1 MKTLV
6 VYSSLTGNTQYIA
19 QGIYEALSEDKEL
32 CAVEDIESL
41 EDFDQIILG
50 YWVDK
55 GGPDK
60 KASDLMKA
68 IKGKKVGLFATLG
81 AYPDS
86 DHART
91 SLERGLALV
100 EKDNEVIGSFICQGR
115 IAEALKQRME
125 ILPEGHPHYPDEKRR
140 KRWAD
145 ADGHP
150 NEEDVRQAVKVFCK

>member
-1 MKTLV
+1 MK
-6 VYSSLTGNTQYIA
+6 
-19 QGIYEALSEDKEL
+19 E
-32 CAVEDIESL
+32 
-41 EDFDQIILG
+41 
-50 YWVDK
+50 
-55 GGPDK
+55 
-60 KASDLMKA
+60 
-68 IKGKKVGLFATLG
+68 IKGKKVGIFATLG
-81 AYPDS
+81 SYPDS

-125 ILPEGHPHYPDEKRR
+125 ILPEGHPHYPDENRR

-145 ADGHP
+145 ADRHP